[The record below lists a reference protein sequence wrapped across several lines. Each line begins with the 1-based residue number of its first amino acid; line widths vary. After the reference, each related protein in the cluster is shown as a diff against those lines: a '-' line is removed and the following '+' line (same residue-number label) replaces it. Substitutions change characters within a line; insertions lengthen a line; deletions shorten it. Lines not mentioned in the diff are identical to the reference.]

1 MTHDGWSITLST
13 RSNGTHTA
21 RSQAPWIV
29 CVLLKTIPTCS
40 FSALDFPLG
49 LLPSPSLPLSCA
61 VSVSPHHTVTS
72 SALTTTP
79 PTTTL
84 PAPSLPIPASVCGKK
99 QVMIFS
105 YSHNLPSSSE
115 TKPHTRH
122 HHPMHRP
129 IASLAAHLRLVERL
143 LQRLVP
149 HPVVR
154 SSDPH
159 PTLQRSRLSLLST
172 AYTRAHPHP
181 HPHKLPDPRIPSREV
196 PKLLLQVK
204 RRVTPL
210 SSLHPLLS
218 ALPL

>member
-40 FSALDFPLG
+40 FSALDSTLG

-79 PTTTL
+79 PPTTL

-99 QVMIFS
+99 Q
-105 YSHNLPSSSE
+105 NL
-115 TKPHTRH
+115 
-122 HHPMHRP
+122 
-129 IASLAAHLRLVERL
+129 SLPLTAFENYIL
-143 LQRLVP
+143 
-149 HPVVR
+149 
-154 SSDPH
+154 S
-159 PTLQRSRLSLLST
+159 TLQPRHTASRVPPIVQPWFT
-172 AYTRAHPHP
+172 VATRIAVSHTVTEQENRVHR
-181 HPHKLPDPRIPSREV
+181 DPRLWLTEAPREES
-196 PKLLLQVK
+196 
-204 RRVTPL
+204 L
-210 SSLHPLLS
+210 SGCGQ
-218 ALPL
+218 